1 MNPDLHMAGDLKAGG
16 GNLFVVFGEPDVK
29 LHEDGETLRVEIC
42 GVDVFNPKNGEFD
55 CVGPEGIAC
64 WFVDTDYSG
73 ESFFVRHAYF
83 LGAGDPYKALRTTL
97 KDEIDKEAW
106 ESLNSAI
113 SRPFPRPKGGKI
125 AVKAINH
132 LGDEVMRVFD
142 V

>member
-1 MNPDLHMAGDLKAGG
+1 VEKEISEAFLLAAKSLPDDQIMVHI
-16 GNLFVVFGEPDVK
+16 
-29 LHEDGETLRVEIC
+29 R
-42 GVDVFNPKNGEFD
+42 GVDVFRPQTGEID
-55 CVGPEGIAC
+55 SVGPEGIAC

-83 LGAGDPYKALRTTL
+83 LGAGDPYKSLRTTL
-97 KDEIDKEAW
+97 KDEIDREAW
-106 ESLNSAI
+106 ESLNSPI
-113 SRPFPRPKGGKI
+113 SRPFPRPPGGKV